1 MAEFKNVL
9 EKLSESIFT
18 GKTATAKIDSGNL
31 IIHVARDEDSFYLTV
46 YEIEE
51 DYEEA
56 YMNDEMFY
64 ELLLRSTPVV
74 VLEFGINS
82 FSLTNIQSLLESL
95 DKLRDAIELEVK

>member
-9 EKLSESIFT
+9 EKLSESIFK

-31 IIHVARDEDSFYLTV
+31 IIHAARDKGSFYLTV

-56 YMNDEMFY
+56 YMNEEMFY
-64 ELLLRSTPVV
+64 ELLLRSTPIV